1 MNKTMKVILLTLIG
15 AGCFGAGL
23 YYSVIEFEQQVKKWD
38 SKYQIITEKV
48 YAFEKV
54 SDPKTIRRYV
64 NDLNKILDDIDF
76 LHTLIESGQLADE
89 SLTRMFGSQDNLSS
103 KIDSLYSEISLSLSV
118 IKDYNIA
125 QDVVDERT
133 KVSINSVN
141 KSIDKQQKYIEE
153 FNNQL
158 NQLQMTLDKVNK
170 DIQVVKESKYGQK
183 IWR

>member
-1 MNKTMKVILLTLIG
+1 MKVILLTLIG
-15 AGCFGAGL
+15 AGCFSAGL
-23 YYSVIEFEQQVKKWD
+23 YYSVVEFEQQVKKWD

-76 LHTLIESGQLADE
+76 LHTLIESGQIADE
-89 SLTRMFGSQDNLSS
+89 SLTKMFDSRDNLSS
-103 KIDSLYSEISLSLSV
+103 KIDSLYSKISLSLSV
-118 IKDYNIA
+118 IEDYNIA

-133 KVSINSVN
+133 KISINSVN
-141 KSIDKQQKYIEE
+141 KSIDKQQKYIED

-158 NQLQMTLDKVNK
+158 NQLQMTLDRVNK

>member
-15 AGCFGAGL
+15 AGCFSAGL
-23 YYSVIEFEQQVKKWD
+23 YYSVVEFEQQVKKWD

-89 SLTRMFGSQDNLSS
+89 ALTDMLDVQNNIVS
-103 KIDSLYSEISLSLSV
+103 KMDSLYSELSLSIISV
-118 IKDYNIA
+118 NEYNTA
-125 QDVVDERT
+125 QDVVDEHT
-133 KVSINSVN
+133 KGLISTLNG
-141 KSIDKQQKYIEE
+141 SIDKQKKYVED
-153 FNNQL
+153 FNNRL
-158 NQLQMTLDKVNK
+158 TQLQMKLNDINK